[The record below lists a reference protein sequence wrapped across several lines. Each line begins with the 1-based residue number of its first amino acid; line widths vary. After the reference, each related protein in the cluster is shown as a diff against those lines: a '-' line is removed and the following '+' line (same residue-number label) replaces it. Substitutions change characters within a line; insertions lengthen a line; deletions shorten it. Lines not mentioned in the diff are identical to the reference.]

1 MFAASV
7 RQRLPILR
15 SQTSQPFSLSSRRPR
30 RSSLSKT
37 SLPKSSILR
46 RAWDA
51 YADSLRKRPLPT
63 KCFATAL
70 IFFTSDSVTQYITH
84 NNHQEGGISSAF
96 VWDVW
101 RAASGAIFG
110 ILATTYLHNWWH
122 GLERVCERIMP
133 STRSK
138 LAHTVIKLI
147 IDQGLGAPMYI
158 FAYYTITNFLLMAG
172 ENHMSPHDAWI
183 ESTTKARAMWWTT
196 MQRHW
201 RLWPIV
207 HFFNFYYVPL
217 HHRVLIQ
224 NLVLVGWSGCKFLV
238 RDACQMGGRKRK
250 VHCFLTSARLLS
262 LADLSH
268 LNNGGFLKTTVA
280 LK

>member
-15 SQTSQPFSLSSRRPR
+15 SQTSQPFSFSSRRR
-30 RSSLSKT
+30 RSSHSTRL
-37 SLPKSSILR
+37 KSSILR

-51 YADSLRKRPLPT
+51 YADSLQKRPLPT

-70 IFFTSDSVTQYITH
+70 IFFTSDSVTQYLSRDQQAGEH
-84 NNHQEGGISSAF
+84 SAF
-96 VWDVW
+96 VWDMW
-101 RAASGAIFG
+101 RAISGAIFG
-110 ILATTYLHNWWH
+110 IMATTYLHNWWI

-138 LAHTVIKLI
+138 LAHTVIKVI

-158 FAYYTITNFLLMAG
+158 FAYYTITNLLFMVG
-172 ENHMSPHDAWI
+172 ESHMSPREAWI
-183 ESTTKARAMWWTT
+183 ESTAKARAMWWTT

-224 NLVLVGWSGCKFLV
+224 NLVLVGWSGCEYF
-238 RDACQMGGRKRK
+238 C
-250 VHCFLTSARLLS
+250 S
-262 LADLSH
+262 
-268 LNNGGFLKTTVA
+268 
-280 LK
+280 